1 MKTKKQFLK
10 NGIQR
15 IIHIEG
21 KTAMTPGAPKEER
34 PVEKKY

>member
-15 IIHIEG
+15 MIHIEG
-21 KTAMTPGAPKEER
+21 KTAMAPSAPKEER
-34 PVEKKY
+34 PVEKQY